1 MHAESPIKVACIQ
14 MEPKIG
20 EKQANVARSL
30 EKIAEA
36 ASHGARLIVLPE
48 LCNSGYVF
56 ASRHEAFA
64 LAEPLP
70 DGPTTKAWQEAAGRH
85 GAVIVAGVCERAGE
99 ALYNSAAIVGPN
111 GFIGTYRKVHLW
123 GSENLFFEPG
133 DLGVPVWKTEFGR
146 MAVAICYDGWF
157 PETYRL
163 AALQGADI
171 LCVPT
176 NWVPMPDQPANT
188 LVMANILAMGG
199 AHSNS
204 MYVAAA
210 DRVGVE
216 RDQPFLGSSLIVSH
230 TGFPLAGPASKTDE
244 DIIYAE
250 LNLSDARSKRVL
262 NSFNQPL
269 RDRRIDLYDEMLG
282 TGIKRGW
289 Y

>member
-1 MHAESPIKVACIQ
+1 MQAESPIIIACIQ
-14 MEPKIG
+14 VEPKIG
-20 EKQANVARSL
+20 EKKANLARSL
-30 EKIAEA
+30 EKIGEA
-36 ASHGARLIVLPE
+36 AAHGAKLIVLPE

-56 ASRHEAFA
+56 ASRQEAFT
-64 LAEPLP
+64 LAETVPS
-70 DGPTTKAWQEAAGRH
+70 GPSTQAWLEAARQH
-85 GAVIVAGVCERAGE
+85 DAVIVAGICERAE
-99 ALYNSAAIVGPN
+99 DALYNSAAVVGPD
-111 GFIGTYRKVHLW
+111 GFIGTYRKLHLW
-123 GSENLFFEPG
+123 GAENLFFEPG
-133 DLGVPVWKTEFGR
+133 NVGVPVWKLQFGR

-176 NWVPMPDQPANT
+176 NWVPMPNQPANT
-188 LVMANILAMGG
+188 LVMANILAMSG

-216 RDQPFLGSSLIVSH
+216 RDQTFLGSSLIVSH
-230 TGFPLAGPASKTDE
+230 TGFPLAGPASATKE
-244 DIIYAE
+244 EIIYAE
-250 LNLSDARSKRVL
+250 VNLSDARRKRVL

-282 TGIKRGW
+282 AGVKRSW